1 MEHKQPR
8 HRGKRRHARESQK
21 DRPVMKPTRQQAHQ
35 EKRAALQAAASLME
49 VRSSEGGLRSEP
61 ESLNDEDFTDT
72 ESRISG
78 AEGLPHVTPQ
88 TSGDII

>member
-8 HRGKRRHARESQK
+8 RRGKRRHARDSQK
-21 DRPVMKPTRQQAHQ
+21 DHQVTKPRSQQAHQ
-35 EKRAALQAAASLME
+35 GKRDALQAAASLTE
-49 VRSSEGGLRSEP
+49 VRSSEDGLRSEP
-61 ESLNDEDFTDT
+61 ESLNGEDTTDT

-88 TSGDII
+88 TSDGII